1 MIQFTPEEKNLILAA
16 IQYEKEI
23 QDRADDDEIEYVE
36 EIEEEFQKENIF
48 ISRRNIDS
56 IIIYLEHL
64 LNKADQYN
72 TTEVQALESKLDN
85 LSNLP

>member
-1 MIQFTPEEKNLILAA
+1 MIHFTPEEKNLILAA

-23 QDRADDDEIEYVE
+23 QDKADDE
-36 EIEEEFQKENIF
+36 EIEEEIQRENIF

-56 IIIYLEHL
+56 IVIYLGHL
-64 LNKADQYN
+64 LDKAHQYN
-72 TTEVQALESKLDN
+72 NAEVLSLESKLDD

>member
-1 MIQFTPEEKNLILAA
+1 MIHFTPEEKNLILAA

-23 QDRADDDEIEYVE
+23 QDKADDEEIDYVE
-36 EIEEEFQKENIF
+36 EIEEEIQRENIF

-56 IIIYLEHL
+56 IVIYLGHL
-64 LNKADQYN
+64 LDKADQYN
-72 TTEVQALESKLDN
+72 NAEVLSLESKLDD